1 MHSITSIIKRKLLI
15 IKFRKFDLQL
25 AQKTHYNCSKKKHK
39 IILEFLLL
47 KKIELLY

>member
-1 MHSITSIIKRKLLI
+1 MHLITLIARKKLLT
-15 IKFRKFDLQL
+15 IKFQRFNLQL
-25 AQKTHYNCSKKKHK
+25 AQKTHYNCLKKIR